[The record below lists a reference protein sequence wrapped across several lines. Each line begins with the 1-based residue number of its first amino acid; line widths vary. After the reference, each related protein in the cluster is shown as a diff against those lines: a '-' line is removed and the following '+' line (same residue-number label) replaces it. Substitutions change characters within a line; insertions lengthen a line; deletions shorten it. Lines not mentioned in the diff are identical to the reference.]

1 MTPPRKHKSELPTC
15 VKTPYMSRL
24 VHFTYSCASRC
35 SPNQAQ
41 QRFWLQRVRGQ
52 CFHISD
58 VNELSDAQH
67 HSSQHVNT
75 FNHTLLAF
83 WNSGAINSYPKSM
96 TIPFIMNKVF
106 INKHLF
112 PYFPYFEGE
121 NQQYEKRKGK
131 LTQIS
136 ITLGSH
142 LEWHFFLE
150 CCSLMIPSL
159 SDDVFLQ
166 GFFNILPLHWRSPQI
181 NTTQEKG

>member
-1 MTPPRKHKSELPTC
+1 
-15 VKTPYMSRL
+15 MSRL
-24 VHFTYSCASRC
+24 IHFTYSGASRC

-75 FNHTLLAF
+75 FNYTLLAF
-83 WNSGAINSYPKSM
+83 WNSGAINSYPKSI

-106 INKHLF
+106 INKHLS

-121 NQQYEKRKGK
+121 FQQYDWTNTKKKRKINTNINHTRK
-131 LTQIS
+131 SLRMAFLSWVLLSNDTLTQWRCIS
-136 ITLGSH
+136 SR
-142 LEWHFFLE
+142 FFQYFTPALKVPTDLYN
-150 CCSLMIPSL
+150 S
-159 SDDVFLQ
+159 
-166 GFFNILPLHWRSPQI
+166 GRR
-181 NTTQEKG
+181 